1 MTGGIFI
8 KRVVLISSL
17 SFYFF
22 LGKVKSESSL
32 TDEEV
37 KFFESKIRPVLVE
50 QCYRCHSSE
59 EKIRGGLSI
68 DTREGIL
75 HGGDSGP
82 AIVPGNLDS
91 SLLWT
96 AITWVDADYEMPPK
110 KKLPEKVIADFKK
123 WIEMGAPDPRITKAG
138 YVKTEIDIKKGKSF
152 GRSKSQSKVNCL
164 KSIIRI
170 GPSLTLIISL
180 SLSWIQMG

>member
-1 MTGGIFI
+1 M
-8 KRVVLISSL
+8 KRVALL
-17 SFYFF
+17 SCLLVAFF
-22 LGKVKSESSL
+22 CAKAKSESSL
-32 TDEEV
+32 KEEEV

-82 AIVPGNLDS
+82 AIVPGDLNS

-96 AITWVDADYEMPPK
+96 AINWADEDYEMPPK
-110 KKLPEKVIADFKK
+110 KKLPINVIADFKK
-123 WIEMGAPDPRITKAG
+123 WIEMGAPDPRVIKAG
-138 YVKTEIDIKKGKSF
+138 YVKTEIDIEKGCHVQY
-152 GRSKSQSKVNCL
+152 QSS
-164 KSIIRI
+164 SI
-170 GPSLTLIISL
+170 PSYL
-180 SLSWIQMG
+180 